1 MRRAQP
7 QARFCRKSRWSPV
20 YSHLYYTTRQTC
32 MLIDQFLKKLQQM
45 QTGIIKFANLCQMHW
60 IVMRKR
66 IRKSSSTSNLS
77 ETDLKDRVENL
88 ASSEGRIEK
97 KKSFLDKVKLKRPQA
112 TEDKAQL
119 NNIKHKQHSPNCLK
133 DSAAEV
139 PTVFVRQI
147 LPDSLGVPCKDAT
160 GSNTS
165 SSAHFGQHVCH
176 F

>member
-32 MLIDQFLKKLQQM
+32 MLIDQFLKKLQHM

-97 KKSFLDKVKLKRPQA
+97 KKKTFWTPDKAKLKQPQA

-119 NNIKHKQHSPNCLK
+119 NNIKHKQHSPKLFEGFRC
-133 DSAAEV
+133 
-139 PTVFVRQI
+139 
-147 LPDSLGVPCKDAT
+147 
-160 GSNTS
+160 
-165 SSAHFGQHVCH
+165 
-176 F
+176 